1 VRRAPSVYGIDV
13 ADERIRVRAHGRVQG
28 VFFRDSVRREA
39 ARHGV
44 AGWARNC
51 SDGTAEAVFEGPS
64 DAVAAM
70 VDFVRRGPGHSSVDG
85 LDESR
90 EPPEGL
96 SGFSVC

>member
-1 VRRAPSVYGIDV
+1 VPS
-13 ADERIRVRAHGRVQG
+13 ERIRVRAHGRVQG

-39 ARHGV
+39 DRRGV

-51 SDGTAEAVFEGPS
+51 PDGTAEAVFEGDA

-70 VDFVRRGPGHSSVDG
+70 VEFVRGGPGHSEV
-85 LDESR
+85 ERVEETR

-96 SGFSVC
+96 SDFGVR